1 MVLAV
6 AHPNPWAS
14 ASSYLSSQSLAASRC
29 NLHAA
34 SRSSH
39 SRRSPPC
46 HFFLCR
52 VALFCLVLRC
62 RRLPV
67 PCSRG
72 FFRLSAQLRPPR
84 GISWP
89 LESIELSSSTLGLP
103 ISEKRQEAK
112 KKEAA
117 KREAAGRKAAEASLE
132 RDEPKLFSVLQRLR
146 QLGRTAEED
155 QFHRATLEHVAGHGG
170 RGIKRSGHLR

>member
-1 MVLAV
+1 MLKGFA
-6 AHPNPWAS
+6 NPKRYVWKTT
-14 ASSYLSSQSLAASRC
+14 
-29 NLHAA
+29 
-34 SRSSH
+34 
-39 SRRSPPC
+39 RSPIRSDV
-46 HFFLCR
+46 FQL
-52 VALFCLVLRC
+52 ALQ
-62 RRLPV
+62 
-67 PCSRG
+67 
-72 FFRLSAQLRPPR
+72 LS
-84 GISWP
+84 
-89 LESIELSSSTLGLP
+89 LGLP